1 MEDSKKIIPGFM
13 MGIVRA
19 AISHPFE
26 IMKLKSQ
33 INYKGFLGLRAS
45 LSMKLL

>member
-19 AISHPFE
+19 AISHPV
-26 IMKLKSQ
+26 
-33 INYKGFLGLRAS
+33 NFLIYQKEYLRKVKNIH
-45 LSMKLL
+45 LVI